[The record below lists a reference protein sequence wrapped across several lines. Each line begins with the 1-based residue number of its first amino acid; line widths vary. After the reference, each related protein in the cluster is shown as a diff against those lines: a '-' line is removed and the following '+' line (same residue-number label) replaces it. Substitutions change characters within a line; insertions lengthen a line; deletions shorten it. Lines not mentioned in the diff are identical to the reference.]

1 MADIVDTANDLVS
14 LNEELALKEIRAMK
28 PEAVYT
34 GECLFCGE
42 ELEPPK
48 RWCDAEHRDRWE
60 LERKRRRV

>member
-1 MADIVDTANDLVS
+1 MADIVDTANDLVA
-14 LNEELALKEIRAMK
+14 LGEELALREIRAKK

-42 ELEPPK
+42 PLESPR

-60 LERKRRRV
+60 LERKRK

>member
-1 MADIVDTANDLVS
+1 MSDIIDDANDLVAKT
-14 LNEELALKEIRAMK
+14 EELAIKEIRARK

-42 ELEPPK
+42 TLEEPR

-60 LERKRRRV
+60 LERKRK

>member
-1 MADIVDTANDLVS
+1 MSDIIDDANDLVAKT
-14 LNEELALKEIRAMK
+14 EELAIKEIRARK

-42 ELEPPK
+42 ELEEPR

-60 LERKRRRV
+60 LERKRK

>member
-1 MADIVDTANDLVS
+1 MADIVDNANDLIS
-14 LNEELALKEIRAMK
+14 LNEQLALKEIRAMK